1 MTTPAAMEAKKLKL
15 PSDFAVEEEKKIM
28 KKLMGRAKEQE
39 KDAARTDKILH
50 KCLKKFL
57 IKNFRT
63 HDLLKEDKVAV
74 VVSEEVIYL
83 NFLKN
88 CQVLFNSTFFFF
100 VYSFADETK
109 AQ

>member
-1 MTTPAAMEAKKLKL
+1 MEAKKLNI
-15 PSDFAVEEEKKIM
+15 PSDCAVEEEKRIM

-39 KDAARTDKILH
+39 KDAAKTDKILH

-57 IKNFRT
+57 NKNFRT

-74 VVSEEVIYL
+74 VVGEEVIYL
-83 NFLKN
+83 NFLSN
-88 CQVLFNSTFFFF
+88 CQGLLIERLSLF
-100 VYSFADETK
+100 VYSLADEIK